1 MTDLIVR
8 LAARGDGATET
19 GRFVAGAV
27 PGDSVDDAGVISR
40 GPNYVDP
47 ACKHFGRCG
56 GCQLQH
62 VGDAVYRDY
71 VTDRIKE
78 GLRAQGIEA
87 PDFRPVHL
95 SPPLSRRR
103 ASLRAFRQGKRI
115 TLGFAEAGSHKLV
128 DLTQCP
134 VMHPDLFA
142 LIAPLRVLLAQML
155 RDRRQGDV
163 RMTRVDGG
171 VDVMISGI
179 EVDGLAATEALTDF
193 AQRHTLARL
202 SIDEGYGATP
212 RWEPD
217 PAMITLGGVAV
228 PMPEGAFLQATADG
242 EACLVDAV
250 RSALGAAHAV
260 VDLFAGLG
268 TFSFAVPGVVHAA
281 EGARDAV
288 LSLQMAAKRAGRAIA
303 TEHRDLFR
311 RPVTAKELAR
321 FDGIII
327 DPPRAGAREQ
337 VIEIAASAVP
347 RIAFVSCNPATF
359 ARDAKTL
366 IDGGYQ
372 LDWIQP
378 VGQFRW
384 STHVELAAAF
394 SR

>member
-1 MTDLIVR
+1 LTELIVR
-8 LAARGDGATET
+8 LAARGDGATEK

-95 SPPLSRRR
+95 SPALSRRR
-103 ASLRAFRQGKRI
+103 VSLRVFRQGKRI

-128 DLTQCP
+128 DLAQCP
-134 VMHPDLFA
+134 VMHPELFA
-142 LIAPLRVLLAQML
+142 LIAPLRTLLAQML
-155 RDRRQGDV
+155 RDRRQGDI

-171 VDVMISGI
+171 VDVLISGI
-179 EVDGLAATEALTDF
+179 EVDGLAATEALTAF
-193 AQRHTLARL
+193 AQQNKLARL
-202 SIDEGYGATP
+202 SIDEGYGPTP

-217 PAMITLGGVAV
+217 PATITLSGVRV

-250 RSALGAAHAV
+250 KSALGAAPAV

-268 TFSFAVPGVVHAA
+268 TFSFALPGVVHAA
-281 EGARDAV
+281 EGARDAI

-311 RPVTAKELAR
+311 RPVTAKELAQ
-321 FDGIII
+321 FDGIVI

-337 VIEIAASAVP
+337 VIEIAASTVP